1 MARSPGKT
9 SRKKAGTQAPT
20 KSPAKKSPRKTS
32 SRRTSSKNISKSQ
45 SSVNKHVS
53 NPSNGKSRRCRK
65 CAGSPL
71 LTSPECAHSKI
82 YGAMVQLLTNADV
95 QVPLGASFAQL
106 QQLEQHL
113 QNGGPLPVQII
124 DVQPEDTGGSVAN
137 ESLTGAPAS
146 SFSQLVA
153 QHTPPNVF
161 HTPIRPNGRTVSP
174 PGPFSSVIASEYA
187 IEVSHS
193 APNPLDFEGVDSET
207 GTTRRSPLPP
217 SSPPRD
223 LSAVPTAQS
232 SPMAGSSS
240 TNSSSPMMSSS
251 SDVQSSPAS
260 SAVLSSPLK
269 ARRARAT
276 QKDPLHGR
284 VKGAARGSLPWS
296 IVRDKA
302 IPATRNEVS
311 ESTRRFRCEIKKI
324 ICCHIH

>member
-1 MARSPGKT
+1 MARSLGKT

-20 KSPAKKSPRKTS
+20 KSPAKKSPQKTS

-82 YGAMVQLLTNADV
+82 YGAMVRLLTNADI

-137 ESLTGAPAS
+137 ESLTGTPAS

-153 QHTPPNVF
+153 QHTP
-161 HTPIRPNGRTVSP
+161 IRPNGTTVSP

-207 GTTRRSPLPP
+207 GTTWRSPLPP

-240 TNSSSPMMSSS
+240 TNSSLPMMSSS
-251 SDVQSSPAS
+251 LDVQSSPAS
-260 SAVLSSPLK
+260 SAVLSSPSK
-269 ARRARAT
+269 ARRARAI

-284 VKGAARGSLPWS
+284 VKGATRGSLLWS

-311 ESTRRFRCEIKKI
+311 ESTRCFCHEIKKI